1 MIDTQTAEKGIR
13 DYLRDYEHASP
24 DLSMIVRLSWLRDI
38 FSTIDALRA
47 SYEERGRVI
56 EALAKGERPTCETC
70 ANQVNAYNAADPF
83 CGLTRMTDGI
93 HPTVT
98 VVKCR
103 FLGNGCYA
111 YTPKGGAK

>member
-1 MIDTQTAEKGIR
+1 MSDLTMAER
-13 DYLRDYEHASP
+13 RLRTYAERSRSGEIGLD
-24 DLSMIVRLSWLRDI
+24 VREVL
-38 FSTIDALRA
+38 STIDALRA

-56 EALAKGERPTCETC
+56 DALVRGERPTCETC
-70 ANQVNAYNAADPF
+70 QHRYVSPQGSAPA

-98 VVKCR
+98 IVPCR

-111 YTPKGGAK
+111 HTPKGGAK